1 MRVLHVYKTYYPD
14 TYGGIEQVIYQLS
27 QGCARRGIAAD
38 VFTFS
43 PDKETG
49 PVAYEDHR
57 VIYNKQLFEI
67 ASTPFS
73 LKALKRFKQ
82 IKDDYDIINY
92 HFPFPFMDMLHLSA
106 RPDARTVVTYH
117 SDIVKQKRLMKL
129 SQPLQERFLASVDCI
144 VASSPNYVASSQTL
158 KKYQDKSF
166 IAVDSAVITDGTFK
180 FEGVCTEPLAYGL
193 TTFRDSKRPLVF
205 FLDNEKMQLKMNES
219 EKILTVTGS
228 AINDLYAQNAPLTR
242 QDGYSIDSLVAVHPA
257 SAVTPYFIVKDFAYK
272 LNLEEMK
279 ALRAKLDAS
288 LDETMYVSQ
297 IDGFIKRMED
307 IQVGAVA
314 PDFTLPDVDGNPV
327 TLSGLRGKYVLIDF
341 WASWCPDCRKENPN
355 IVAAWNKYKDKNF
368 TILGVSLDR
377 KKEPWLAAIEKD
389 QLAWTHVSDLKDWK
403 SDAAVQYAIRWIP
416 MNFLLDPNGVILA
429 VGLEGEA
436 LQQKLD
442 EVLK

>member
-1 MRVLHVYKTYYPD
+1 MKRMVNVLFAGVLAMTVLSCDEEKKGYILNGEISDVKDGMVY
-14 TYGGIEQVIYQLS
+14 
-27 QGCARRGIAAD
+27 
-38 VFTFS
+38 
-43 PDKETG
+43 
-49 PVAYEDHR
+49 
-57 VIYNKQLFEI
+57 
-67 ASTPFS
+67 
-73 LKALKRFKQ
+73 
-82 IKDDYDIINY
+82 
-92 HFPFPFMDMLHLSA
+92 
-106 RPDARTVVTYH
+106 
-117 SDIVKQKRLMKL
+117 
-129 SQPLQERFLASVDCI
+129 
-144 VASSPNYVASSQTL
+144 L

-341 WASWCPDCRKENPN
+341 WAS
-355 IVAAWNKYKDKNF
+355 
-368 TILGVSLDR
+368 
-377 KKEPWLAAIEKD
+377 
-389 QLAWTHVSDLKDWK
+389 
-403 SDAAVQYAIRWIP
+403 
-416 MNFLLDPNGVILA
+416 
-429 VGLEGEA
+429 
-436 LQQKLD
+436 
-442 EVLK
+442 

>member
-1 MRVLHVYKTYYPD
+1 MKRMVNVLFAGVLAMTVLSCGEEKKGYTLNGEISDVKDGMVY
-14 TYGGIEQVIYQLS
+14 
-27 QGCARRGIAAD
+27 
-38 VFTFS
+38 
-43 PDKETG
+43 
-49 PVAYEDHR
+49 
-57 VIYNKQLFEI
+57 
-67 ASTPFS
+67 
-73 LKALKRFKQ
+73 
-82 IKDDYDIINY
+82 
-92 HFPFPFMDMLHLSA
+92 
-106 RPDARTVVTYH
+106 
-117 SDIVKQKRLMKL
+117 
-129 SQPLQERFLASVDCI
+129 
-144 VASSPNYVASSQTL
+144 L
-158 KKYQDKSF
+158 KKYQEKSF